1 MSRTCDGLRAVNVGG
16 GGAEVLSGGRR
27 RRRSAFRRAFG
38 ALIARGSGRGLP
50 KALMGGRE
58 IFRRL
63 FLSTSRRFFLRAAKA
78 SFSAARRLS
87 DGGAGDSAGGARDH
101 PAYTQN
107 VHAFSP
113 DGWTWYTFWS
123 GANAT
128 DGRVEAYMG
137 DITFAKRSL
146 GDDLIHQ

>member
-78 SFSAARRLS
+78 SFSAARNQNAWGLPRGVRWVVRGLCARALCLRGCLRNCAGIDRS
-87 DGGAGDSAGGARDH
+87 DM
-101 PAYTQN
+101 P
-107 VHAFSP
+107 
-113 DGWTWYTFWS
+113 
-123 GANAT
+123 
-128 DGRVEAYMG
+128 
-137 DITFAKRSL
+137 L
-146 GDDLIHQ
+146 L